1 MVELSSQEK
10 PITIGKRFVS
20 LLVSQDFKEMAVLF
34 QPDLR
39 FRALVPRRLCEGQ
52 SAVEGIEW
60 LTRWFGDADDIQVM
74 ETSIEKVFDRLY
86 LSYRL
91 RVHDVINGWRV
102 IEQHVFAKVESNHIN
117 DIWLLCSGFRQDRD
131 KQNINQGEML

>member
-1 MVELSSQEK
+1 MFMHHR
-10 PITIGKRFVS
+10 IYTIDKDANKYIS
-20 LLVSQDFKEMAVLF
+20 LLASQDFKDMSVLF

-60 LTRWFGDADDIQVM
+60 LQRWFGDADDIQVL
-74 ETSIEKVFDRLY
+74 ETTIERVFDRLY

-102 IEQHVFAKVESNHIN
+102 IEQHAFAKVENSHIN

-131 KQNINQGEML
+131 EKKSIM